1 MPELLFQFLKENQDT
16 IVEVEVKFLSKR
28 ERKVLDAVL

>member
-16 IVEVEVKFLSKR
+16 KVEVEVKFLSKR
-28 ERKVLDAVL
+28 ERKVLDAVF